1 MDGLRLIYL
10 GDPMCS
16 WCWGIAPELDRL
28 SSQVALP
35 FDVVVGGLRPGPSA
49 DRMNA
54 STAARLADHWRHVE
68 ARSGQPFDFSI
79 LDDHT
84 WTYDT
89 EPACRAVVAMRR
101 IAPDRT
107 LDWFGT
113 LQRAFYAEGHLLDD
127 PHVIGE
133 LAAGFGMDA
142 GGFVEAWA
150 SREVVKETWRDFAWA
165 RSIGVQAFPTVV
177 LEHPGGLRAIAH
189 GYTSAEVM
197 YQRVEGVLPVEVGA
211 TCLLGEPC

>member
-1 MDGLRLIYL
+1 MSASSVVVRSIRPGALLHTTPYAAGMDGLRLIYL

-89 EPACRAVVAMRR
+89 EPACRAVVTMRR
-101 IAPDRT
+101 IDPDRT
-107 LDWFGT
+107 LNWFGASST
-113 LQRAFYAEGHLLDD
+113 IRRSSASWPLASAWTRADSSKPGRPGRSWGTRGAISPG
-127 PHVIGE
+127 
-133 LAAGFGMDA
+133 
-142 GGFVEAWA
+142 
-150 SREVVKETWRDFAWA
+150 RD
-165 RSIGVQAFPTVV
+165 R
-177 LEHPGGLRAIAH
+177 
-189 GYTSAEVM
+189 
-197 YQRVEGVLPVEVGA
+197 
-211 TCLLGEPC
+211 